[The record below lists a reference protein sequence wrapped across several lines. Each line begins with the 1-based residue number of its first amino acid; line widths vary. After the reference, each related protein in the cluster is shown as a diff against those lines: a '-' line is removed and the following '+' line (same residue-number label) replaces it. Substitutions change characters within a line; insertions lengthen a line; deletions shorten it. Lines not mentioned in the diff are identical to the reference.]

1 MSDITYATEAIQAVL
16 NSKASFFKFISSND
30 SGETGGHQAGIL
42 IPKPAVP
49 VIFPRLFPRGKNES
63 NFAEIV
69 WEDGFVTQSRFIYY
83 GQGTRDEY
91 RVTNFG
97 REFDYRSRIE
107 TGNLFVL
114 TRNSQDYSNF
124 SAFILKDEESMEEFL
139 AAFSLSP
146 VDAGRIIHIQSLE
159 KELTEETEF
168 YKFATALDNEFPN
181 TILMSQQARIIF
193 DKLYNKES
201 EVRKNPDK
209 RLIEWTEIEYRLFRY
224 IENYL
229 FIEQISEGFSDIDD
243 FIVTANSILNRRKSR
258 AGKSLE
264 NQLEAIFTGNLLN
277 FTSQARTERYSRPDF
292 LFPSEEAYK
301 NPKFPKEN
309 LIFLAAKTTCK
320 DRWRQILTEADKIEK
335 KYLFTLQQGISSQQL
350 QEMEFENVQLVVPAR
365 YHKDYPEPW
374 RKRILSLKEFIDY
387 VKLKNQIMNCV

>member
-1 MSDITYATEAIQAVL
+1 MSELIGASKAIQAVL
-16 NSKASFFKFISSND
+16 NSEIAFFKFISAND

-49 VIFPRLFPRGKNES
+49 VIFPGVFPKGTNES
-63 NFAEIV
+63 YYSEII
-69 WEDGFVTQSRFIYY
+69 WEDGFVTRSRFIYY
-83 GQGTRDEY
+83 GRGTRDEY

-97 REFDYRSRIE
+97 REFDYSARIE

-114 TRNSQDYSNF
+114 IRNSPDYSNF
-124 SAFILKDEESMEEFL
+124 SAFVLKDEESMEEFL

-146 VDAGRIIHIQSLE
+146 VDAGRIIHIKSDK
-159 KELTEETEF
+159 KELNEETEF
-168 YKFATALDNEFPN
+168 FKFASTLDKEFPS
-181 TILMSQQARIIF
+181 TFFMSQQSRIIF
-193 DKLYNKES
+193 DKLYNKEF

-209 RLIEWTEIEYRLFRY
+209 RIIEWTDIEYRLFRY

-229 FIEQISEGFSDIDD
+229 FREQISKGFSDIDD

-264 NQLEAIFTGNLLN
+264 NQLEAIFIGNSLV
-277 FTSQARTERYSRPDF
+277 FTSQATTERNSRPDF
-292 LFPSEEAYK
+292 LFPGEEAYK
-301 NPKFPKEN
+301 DPRFPKEK

-320 DRWRQILTEADKIEK
+320 DRWRQILTEADRIDK

-350 QEMEFENVQLVVPAR
+350 QAMISENVQLVVPAR

-374 RKRILSLKEFIDY
+374 RKHILSLKEFIDY
-387 VKLKNQIMNCV
+387 VKIKNL